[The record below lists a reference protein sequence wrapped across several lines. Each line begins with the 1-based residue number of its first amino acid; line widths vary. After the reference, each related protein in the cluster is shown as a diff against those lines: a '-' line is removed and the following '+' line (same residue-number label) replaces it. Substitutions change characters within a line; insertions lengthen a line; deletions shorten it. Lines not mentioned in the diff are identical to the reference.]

1 MRRER
6 PREQTERGAQMP
18 EEVPRAGVSPPQS
31 TAFTPSNQERG
42 RPFSLSTLTRLNAVP
57 EALGSRP
64 TWQWGE
70 NTGLRAQ
77 GLRGHG

>member
-18 EEVPRAGVSPPQS
+18 KEVPRAGVSPPQS

-42 RPFSLSTLTRLNAVP
+42 RFLSP
-57 EALGSRP
+57 HSP
-64 TWQWGE
+64 D
-70 NTGLRAQ
+70 
-77 GLRGHG
+77 